1 MAFFMAILRFWRLLM
16 MIRLVLAQDELL
28 PPDFNRTATR
38 RAKFL
43 RAVLTFAAPRFKP
56 EKRGRQ
62 LSDRIRK
69 YGPSYIK
76 LGQFL
81 ATRPDIIGPAMA
93 ADLGH
98 LQDRLPPFGDREMRR
113 SLAREFETP
122 DAVLADIGA
131 PIAAASIAQV
141 HQAHAPDNPDARYAV
156 KILRP
161 GIEETLRGELAIFRK
176 MARLAEFVL
185 PGIRRLRPVAAVDT
199 LALSVMGE
207 TDLRREAAA
216 LSEIG
221 ENTAQDSGFDV
232 PKVIWEASGK
242 RVLTMQWVDGLSAA
256 DPDALRAAGHDM
268 RALATKLIRVFLTTA
283 LRDGFFHA
291 DMHQGNLLVRADGTL
306 VAIDFGITAR
316 LDSDS
321 RRYLAEILHGF
332 IFRNYT
338 KVARVHFEAGYVPAH
353 HSQDA
358 FAQALRGV
366 VEPIHDKNA
375 DKIAMSRVLNQL
387 FDVTEQFDMET
398 RTELLLLQKTMVT
411 VEGVA
416 RSFDP
421 QLNIWEAAEPVVAD
435 WLKQQF
441 GPQAILRDLQRLGFD
456 GLATL
461 RRLPDLLAQIETGI
475 AALEK
480 ISDAQE
486 QQKSHKPAAW
496 PGWLALTA
504 TALAGTALAAHFIKL
519 PL

>member
-1 MAFFMAILRFWRLLM
+1 MAILRFWRLLM
-16 MIRLVLAQDELL
+16 MMRLVLAQDELL
-28 PPDFNRTATR
+28 PPDFNRTASR
-38 RAKFL
+38 RARFL
-43 RAVLTFAAPRFKP
+43 RALLTFGAPRFKP

-98 LQDRLPPFGDREMRR
+98 LQDRLPPFSDRDMHNT
-113 SLAREFETP
+113 LTREFDAPETI
-122 DAVLADIGA
+122 LANIG
-131 PIAAASIAQV
+131 PPVAAASIAQV
-141 HQAHAPDNPDARYAV
+141 HKAYAPDNADARYAV

-161 GIEETLRGELAIFRK
+161 GIEETLRGELAIFRT
-176 MARLAEFVL
+176 MAKLAEFVL

-199 LALSVMGE
+199 LAVSVLGE
-207 TDLRREAAA
+207 TDLRQEAAA

-221 ENTAQDSGFDV
+221 ENTADDKGFAV

-256 DPDALRAAGHDM
+256 DPEALRTAGHDM
-268 RALATKLIRVFLTTA
+268 QALATRLIRVFLTTA

-316 LDSDS
+316 LDADS

-366 VEPIHDKNA
+366 VEPIHEKDA

-398 RTELLLLQKTMVT
+398 RTELLFLQKTMVT

-421 QLNIWEAAEPVVAD
+421 QLNIWEAAEPIVAD

-441 GPQAILRDLQRLGFD
+441 GPQAVLRDLQKLGID

-461 RRLPDLLAQIETGI
+461 RRMPELLAQIETGMT
-475 AALEK
+475 ALEK
-480 ISDAQE
+480 LSEAQPPE
-486 QQKSHKPAAW
+486 PPRRPAAW
-496 PGWLALTA
+496 PGWLAL
-504 TALAGTALAAHFIKL
+504 ALAAAALAAHFVKL